1 MHMYI
6 KALFKVAGKYA
17 PSRNISFDVAH
28 IFKALQLIEKRGHAS
43 RDLLSRE
50 LALGEGVI
58 KTLIKHL
65 KMQNIIYTANSGTK
79 MTEKGRSIFSHISS
93 SITAETNIPKCSVA
107 LGKFNYA
114 VLLKQF
120 NFAIKS
126 GIEQRDAAIKMGAK
140 GATTL
145 LYKDRG
151 FVMPSSD
158 GTFNLLQKE
167 PEICKL
173 LINRLQ
179 PIEEGDVIII
189 GSDDITKRSAELA
202 AKSAALLTIMDHE
215 KHNTHF

>member
-6 KALFKVAGKYA
+6 KALFKVADKYA

-43 RDLLSRE
+43 RELLSRE
-50 LALGEGVI
+50 LALGEGII

-65 KMQNIIYTANSGTK
+65 KMQNMIYTANSGTK
-79 MTEKGRSIFSHISS
+79 MTEKGRSIFSHIIS

-151 FVMPSSD
+151 FIMPSSD

-202 AKSAALLTIMDHE
+202 AKSAALLAIMDHE
-215 KHNTHF
+215 KHSTHF

>member
-43 RDLLSRE
+43 RELLSRE

-65 KMQNIIYTANSGTK
+65 KMQNMVYTANSGTK

-158 GTFNLLQKE
+158 ETFNLLQKE

-215 KHNTHF
+215 KNNTHF

>member
-189 GSDDITKRSAELA
+189 GSDDITKRSAELV

>member
-6 KALFKVAGKYA
+6 KALLKVAGKYA

-28 IFKALQLIEKRGHAS
+28 ILKALQLIEKRGHAS
-43 RDLLSRE
+43 RELLSRE
-50 LALGEGVI
+50 LALGEGII

-65 KMQNIIYTANSGTK
+65 KMQNMIYTANSGTK
-79 MTEKGRSIFSHISS
+79 MTEKGKSIFSHIIS
-93 SITAETNIPKCSVA
+93 SIPAETNIPKCSVA
-107 LGKFNYA
+107 IGKFNYA

-126 GIEQRDAAIKMGAK
+126 GVEQRDAAIKMGAK

-151 FVMPSSD
+151 FVMPSID
-158 GTFNLLQKE
+158 GTFNPLQKE

-189 GSDDITKRSAELA
+189 GSDDVSKRAAELA
-202 AKSAALLTIMDHE
+202 AKSAALLTIMNHE
-215 KHNTHF
+215 KG

>member
-1 MHMYI
+1 MYI
-6 KALFKVAGKYA
+6 KALLKVAGKYA

-28 IFKALQLIEKRGHAS
+28 ILKALQLIEKRGHAS
-43 RDLLSRE
+43 RELLSRE
-50 LALGEGVI
+50 LALGEGII

-65 KMQNIIYTANSGTK
+65 KMQNMIYTANSGTK
-79 MTEKGRSIFSHISS
+79 MTEKGKSIFPHISS
-93 SITAETNIPKCSVA
+93 SIPAEINVPKCSVA

-151 FVMPSSD
+151 FVMPSID
-158 GTFNLLQKE
+158 GTFNPLQKE

>member
-28 IFKALQLIEKRGHAS
+28 ILKALQLIEKRGHAS
-43 RDLLSRE
+43 RELLSRE

-65 KMQNIIYTANSGTK
+65 KMQNMIYTANSGTK
-79 MTEKGRSIFSHISS
+79 MTEKGKSIFSHIIS
-93 SITAETNIPKCSVA
+93 SIPAETNIPKCSVA

-126 GIEQRDAAIKMGAK
+126 GVEQRDAAIKMGAK

-151 FVMPSSD
+151 FVMPSID
-158 GTFNLLQKE
+158 GTFNPLQKE

-179 PIEEGDVIII
+179 PLEEGDVIII
-189 GSDDITKRSAELA
+189 GSDDISKRAAELA

-215 KHNTHF
+215 KDNTHF

>member
-1 MHMYI
+1 MYI

-28 IFKALQLIEKRGHAS
+28 ILKALQLIEKRGHAS
-43 RDLLSRE
+43 RELLSRE

-58 KTLIKHL
+58 KTLMKHL
-65 KMQNIIYTANSGTK
+65 KMQNMICTANSGTK
-79 MTEKGRSIFSHISS
+79 MTEKGKSIFSHITS
-93 SITAETNIPKCSVA
+93 SIPAETNVPKCSVA

-126 GIEQRDAAIKMGAK
+126 GVEQRDAAIKMGAK

-151 FVMPSSD
+151 FVMPSID
-158 GTFNLLQKE
+158 GTFNPLQKE

-189 GSDDITKRSAELA
+189 GSDDISKRSAELA

-215 KHNTHF
+215 KDNTHF

>member
-1 MHMYI
+1 M
-6 KALFKVAGKYA
+6 
-17 PSRNISFDVAH
+17 
-28 IFKALQLIEKRGHAS
+28 
-43 RDLLSRE
+43 
-50 LALGEGVI
+50 
-58 KTLIKHL
+58 KHL
-65 KMQNIIYTANSGTK
+65 KMQNMICTANSGTK
-79 MTEKGRSIFSHISS
+79 MTEKGKSIFSHITS
-93 SITAETNIPKCSVA
+93 SIPAETNVPKCSVA

-126 GIEQRDAAIKMGAK
+126 GVEQRDAAIKMGAK

-151 FVMPSSD
+151 FVMPSID
-158 GTFNLLQKE
+158 GTFNPLQKE

-189 GSDDITKRSAELA
+189 GSDDISKRSAELA

-215 KHNTHF
+215 KDNTHF

>member
-17 PSRNISFDVAH
+17 PSRNLSFDVAH
-28 IFKALQLIEKRGHAS
+28 ILKALQLIEKRGHAS
-43 RDLLSRE
+43 RELLSKE

-58 KTLIKHL
+58 KTMIKHL
-65 KMQNIIYTANSGTK
+65 KMQNMIYTANSGTK
-79 MTEKGRSIFSHISS
+79 MTEKGKSIFSHISS
-93 SITAETNIPKCSVA
+93 SIPAETNVPKCSVA

-126 GIEQRDAAIKMGAK
+126 GVEQRDAAIKMGAK

-145 LYKDRG
+145 LYKDRR
-151 FVMPSSD
+151 FVMPSID
-158 GTFNLLQKE
+158 GTFNPLQKE

-179 PIEEGDVIII
+179 PIEDGDAIII
-189 GSDDITKRSAELA
+189 GSDDISKRSAELA
-202 AKSAALLTIMDHE
+202 AKSAALLTIIDHE
-215 KHNTHF
+215 KYNTHF

>member
-1 MHMYI
+1 MHIYI
-6 KALFKVAGKYA
+6 KALFKVADKYA

-43 RDLLSRE
+43 RELLSRE

-65 KMQNIIYTANSGTK
+65 KMQNMIYTANSGTK
-79 MTEKGRSIFSHISS
+79 MTEKGRSIFSHIIS
-93 SITAETNIPKCSVA
+93 SITAEANIPKCSVA

-151 FVMPSSD
+151 FIMPSSD

>member
-43 RDLLSRE
+43 RELLSRE

-58 KTLIKHL
+58 KTLIKYL
-65 KMQNIIYTANSGTK
+65 KMQNMIYTANSGTK